1 MRARLNEILIELN
14 RRNLLTKSML
24 IRMCEQNPEIGAYYA
39 AYVIEQSWP
48 EGEKYIARSARAS
61 YLYAKLGLL
70 RNRFPAGEE
79 VISKDGNLSY
89 LYAAHCLGKPFP
101 MGEEAIANTEAVA
114 DQYCVYVLN
123 LRSADVYRWV
133 LQHRSKS

>member
-39 AYVIEQSWP
+39 AYV
-48 EGEKYIARSARAS
+48 
-61 YLYAKLGLL
+61 
-70 RNRFPAGEE
+70 
-79 VISKDGNLSY
+79 
-89 LYAAHCLGKPFP
+89 
-101 MGEEAIANTEAVA
+101 
-114 DQYCVYVLN
+114 LN